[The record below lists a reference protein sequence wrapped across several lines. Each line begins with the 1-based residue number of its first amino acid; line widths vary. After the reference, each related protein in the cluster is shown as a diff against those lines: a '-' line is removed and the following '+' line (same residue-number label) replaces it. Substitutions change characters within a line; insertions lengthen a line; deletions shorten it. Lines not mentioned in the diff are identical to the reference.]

1 MDTFL
6 YSASL
11 VAMASLGSA
20 HELAPDSAEV
30 LPFLQP
36 AAAPAVVLL
45 VKDRGKDRERST
57 GQATPRFDNNRPR
70 FEAGPPGGTSGSP
83 PRGGRNPDERSKPPK
98 RERKIFYF

>member
-20 HELAPDSAEV
+20 HGLAPDSAEV
-30 LPFLQP
+30 FPFLQP
-36 AAAPAVVLL
+36 AAAPEVVLL
-45 VKDRGKDRERST
+45 VKDRGKDRERSA
-57 GQATPRFDNNRPR
+57 GRAAPRFDNRPR
-70 FEAGPPGGTSGSP
+70 FEAGPPGRAPGSP
-83 PRGGRNPDERSKPPK
+83 LRGGRSPDERSKPPK